1 MMQLEHIQSEIEALP
16 YKDFVRLREWFANKD
31 WELWDEQLEADVDSG
46 KLDFLLEEALDAKSK
61 NNLQEL

>member
-1 MMQLEHIQSEIEALP
+1 MMQLEHIQSEIEALS
-16 YKDFVRLREWFANKD
+16 YNDFVRLREWFANKD

-46 KLDFLLEEALDAKSK
+46 KLDFLLDEALDAKSK